1 MINTDDYQAI
11 GRTRKVHGTQGEL
24 KVEIEEAWLEDF
36 TRAEVLFLEIQ
47 GQLVPYFV
55 EQLRG
60 GSGLLLKMEDVD
72 GREAALRLTSKPIY
86 LRTGDLLADDQR
98 EFYAE
103 EVSLQYT
110 YLIGYQLIDAT
121 TGPVGAVQDVLDMP
135 QQEMAVVAHG
145 DGEALVPLADA
156 LIDRI
161 DDNTQ
166 TLHMTLPEGL
176 LDLQQ

>member
-1 MINTDDYQAI
+1 MIHDDYQHI

-24 KVEIEEAWLEDF
+24 KVEIEDRWLEDF
-36 TRAEVLFLEIQ
+36 TQAEVLFLEIQ
-47 GQLVPYFV
+47 GQLVPHFV

-72 GREAALRLTSKPIY
+72 GREAALSLTSKPIY

-110 YLIGYQLIDAT
+110 YLIGYRLIDAH
-121 TGPVGAVQDVLDMP
+121 TGPVGEIKDVLDMP
-135 QQEMAVVAHG
+135 QQEMAVVAYK
-145 DGEALVPLADA
+145 DGEALVPLAEQ
-156 LIDRI
+156 LLERI
-161 DDNTQ
+161 DEKAQ
-166 TLHMTLPEGL
+166 QVYMRLPEGL